1 MTKLRWEMAY
11 SIEKKDYITVE
22 EALKVRDRHAG
33 EYREN
38 PCYNSKE
45 DFEEGMG
52 IRLAPVNMRGMKV
65 NFFRSFPGQLEAR
78 RSIAKSVG
86 MGTISLA
93 KYTDSAV
100 RVKSIIN
107 FMLADL
113 PDDEIVIDGMLML
126 SSRSSGYINSLLHP
140 DIVMYHRGDYSRRMT
155 NVFVKDIGRAPGF
168 EASADDWILD
178 ITKFAPDIVTSW
190 KKFRPLFMEEWLAHQ
205 KKRDRRVASELDAFE
220 NDEAMRALDEI
231 FRLLGDPNREEVE
244 SEVDRLLENGEISSL
259 SVANKVQRLYARRT
273 KPSTFVDGNGIE
285 RKWED
290 GSEIFDVPWR
300 DEDE

>member
-52 IRLAPVNMRGMKV
+52 IRLTPVNMRGMKV

-100 RVKSIIN
+100 R
-107 FMLADL
+107 
-113 PDDEIVIDGMLML
+113 
-126 SSRSSGYINSLLHP
+126 
-140 DIVMYHRGDYSRRMT
+140 
-155 NVFVKDIGRAPGF
+155 
-168 EASADDWILD
+168 
-178 ITKFAPDIVTSW
+178 
-190 KKFRPLFMEEWLAHQ
+190 
-205 KKRDRRVASELDAFE
+205 
-220 NDEAMRALDEI
+220 
-231 FRLLGDPNREEVE
+231 
-244 SEVDRLLENGEISSL
+244 
-259 SVANKVQRLYARRT
+259 
-273 KPSTFVDGNGIE
+273 
-285 RKWED
+285 
-290 GSEIFDVPWR
+290 
-300 DEDE
+300 